1 MIELLQKLIE
11 TDGISGDE
19 AEVRDVIMKE
29 IRKHVDEVTVD
40 SIGNLI
46 AHKKGESPRVML
58 AAHLDEIGLM
68 VKGIDDDGS
77 ISFSRIGSIEPLSL
91 IGQRVKIKGKEPVE
105 GVITFASLSNADPIT
120 ECPKLEE
127 LYIDTGLGKSELIK
141 KGVHP
146 GSFISL
152 QQETGC
158 LCDDTIVYGRALDDR
173 IGCYILI
180 ELAKRLKK
188 AENEIFFVFT
198 VQEEIGMYGA
208 KTSAYK
214 IKPDWAIAIDVTN
227 AEDKGSKTRSNFLGK
242 GPCITLKDSG
252 MITNRC
258 INNWLADIAK
268 QKNIPIQYDVG
279 DKGTTDALSISL
291 SREGVPATVIG
302 IAVRN
307 LHSTIGM
314 ASLKDI
320 ENAIAL
326 LEELLSNPP
335 KVCIV

>member
-1 MIELLQKLIE
+1 MIELLQKLME
-11 TDGISGDE
+11 TEGISGDE
-19 AEVRDVIMKE
+19 SEVRDMIMKE
-29 IRKHVDEVTVD
+29 IRKYVDEVTID

-46 AHKKGESPRVML
+46 AHKKGEAPRVML

-68 VKGIDDDGS
+68 VKGIDDDGNV
-77 ISFSRIGSIEPLSL
+77 SFSRIGSIEPLTL
-91 IGQRVKIKGKEPVE
+91 IGQRVKIKSKEPVE
-105 GVITFASLSNADPIT
+105 GVITFASLSNADPVT
-120 ECPKLEE
+120 ECPKADE
-127 LYIDTGLGKSELIK
+127 LYIDTGLGKSELVK
-141 KGVHP
+141 KGARP
-146 GSFISL
+146 GTFISL

-158 LCDDTIVYGRALDDR
+158 LCDDTVVYGRALDDR

-188 AENEIFFVFT
+188 IEHEVFFVFT

-208 KTSAYK
+208 RTSAYK

-227 AEDKGSKTRSNFLGK
+227 AEDKGSKARSNYLGK

-258 INNWLADIAK
+258 INNWLEDIAK

-302 IAVRN
+302 VAVRN

-314 ASLKDI
+314 ASIKDV
-320 ENAIAL
+320 EHTTEL
-326 LEELLSNPP
+326 LEALLSNPP
-335 KVCIV
+335 KVCLV